1 LAASS
6 KAAKKLIAFDDI
18 YVNVMICDV
27 CSVQKKTIYIYIY
40 IYIYILKL
48 EIIFDPAKT
57 LFLAVM
63 KNHQK

>member
-27 CSVQKKTIYIYIY
+27 CSVQKKTIYIYI
-40 IYIYILKL
+40 LKL